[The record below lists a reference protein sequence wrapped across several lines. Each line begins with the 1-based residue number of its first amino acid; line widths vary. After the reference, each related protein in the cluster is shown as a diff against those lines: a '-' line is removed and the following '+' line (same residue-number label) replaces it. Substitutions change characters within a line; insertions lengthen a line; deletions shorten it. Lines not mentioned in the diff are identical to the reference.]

1 MINMKISILSYD
13 LSHNCL
19 GRAHVLAKALQRLYD
34 VEIIGPIFGEGI
46 WSPVANDFDYVS
58 VPGGMY
64 PHFIPSARKML
75 DAIDGDVIYAIKP
88 KPTSYGI
95 GLLKKLS
102 YKLPLVLDIDDWE
115 VGFNLESKFQFIKGF
130 CLSVGSPNGVPYT
143 YLMEKLTFLA
153 DDITVSSTFL
163 QKKFGGVIVPHGRN
177 TEVFDPQKFDGQFFR
192 ERYEFGNEKLI
203 MFFGT
208 PRPHK
213 GVEDIIQAVQ
223 EIEREDLKVVIV
235 GATDDK
241 YSRKLKQLGRNTIR
255 IFGMQPFSKIPEFLS
270 MADMVVLPQHS
281 TPSAIGQVPAKVFDA
296 MAMAKPIIAT
306 DVSDLSKILD
316 GCGLIVEPGNMQA
329 LSDDIR
335 WILDN
340 EIEAQKLGNKA
351 REKCIMEYSWNAMEK
366 TLSGIFDKY

>member
-1 MINMKISILSYD
+1 MKISILSYD

-192 ERYEFGNEKLI
+192 ERYGFGNEKLI

-241 YSRKLKQLGRNTIR
+241 YSRKLKQLGRNNIR

-270 MADMVVLPQHS
+270 MADMVMLPQHS

-316 GCGLIVEPGNMQA
+316 GCGLIVEPGNAHA
-329 LSDDIR
+329 LSDGIC
-335 WILDN
+335 WILEN
-340 EIEAQKLGNKA
+340 ENEAQMLGNKA
-351 REKCIMEYSWNAMEK
+351 REKCIKEYSWNAIEK
-366 TLSGIFDKY
+366 TLDKVFSKY